1 MKVKMLV
8 AMDRKEDPFT
18 VGQVVEVPEQLGV
31 LYIQAGYAVAVA
43 GEVHADPNLP
53 ESPSGFATGGEFT
66 VGGSVAVD
74 AKLAE
79 FQAGE
84 AVTIPA
90 PVPPSKPPVRQAAS
104 KPKD

>member
-8 AMDRKEDPFT
+8 AFERPVNPFA
-18 VGQVVEVPEQLGV
+18 VGQVVDVPEQLGV

-53 ESPSGFATGGEFT
+53 EP
-66 VGGSVAVD
+66 VSVVAP
-74 AKLAE
+74 E
-79 FQAGE
+79 PE
-84 AVTIPA
+84 PEPEMEPTPEPA
-90 PVPPSKPPVRQAAS
+90 PPVRQAAG

>member
-8 AMDRKEDPFT
+8 PMDRKEDPFT

-53 ESPSGFATGGEFT
+53 EPAP
-66 VGGSVAVD
+66 VV
-74 AKLAE
+74 
-79 FQAGE
+79 
-84 AVTIPA
+84 PA
-90 PVPPSKPPVRQAAS
+90 PVPQSPPPVRQAAS

>member
-53 ESPSGFATGGEFT
+53 E
-66 VGGSVAVD
+66 
-74 AKLAE
+74 
-79 FQAGE
+79 
-84 AVTIPA
+84 PA
-90 PVPPSKPPVRQAAS
+90 PVVAAPVPQSPPPVRQAAS